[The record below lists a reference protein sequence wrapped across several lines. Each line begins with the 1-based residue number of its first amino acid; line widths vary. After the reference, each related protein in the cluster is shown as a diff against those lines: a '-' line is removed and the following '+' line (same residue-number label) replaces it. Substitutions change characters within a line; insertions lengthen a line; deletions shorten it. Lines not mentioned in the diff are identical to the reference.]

1 VRLLFV
7 GESPPAGGTFFYRGN
22 SLLAKFT
29 REAFDQVYGPS
40 HSMERFLREFRDRGC
55 YLVDLCAEPVDGLE
69 KRLRRRA
76 RRAGVAQLAEALR
89 DLQPAQVVAVM
100 KAIEPQVRQAAI
112 AADLAGRVV
121 TSLPFPAFGHH
132 HEYVEELVTL
142 LRRLELD
149 TNV

>member
-40 HSMERFLREFRDRGC
+40 HSMERFLREFRDR
-55 YLVDLCAEPVDGLE
+55 EPVDGLE